1 VPNHIVI
8 KAALLAVLF
17 LAPNQARAEACPALG
32 ALIAEINIALDEAL
46 LDEAIDKAKKGQDAL
61 LCQPEPVNPLALST
75 IFHLKGAA
83 HLFRGEE
90 RDAERAFEWAA
101 SIAPGSSLQAVFGEK
116 ATELYN
122 QVRQRV
128 LDTPPGRVEV
138 LDPSPTRVWVD
149 GMEISSGVPMN
160 LAAGPHLVQ
169 WQADSTTEMKALE
182 LTLTPGEQ
190 RTLNLTGK
198 KAISPEPLPKEKR
211 SLFGEN
217 GPPKTMVIGGG
228 GVLAGTAAL
237 LLGISASQH
246 RNFMQNATRSPEEAL
261 TPEELTSLQGSIN
274 TLTTAGLG
282 TGVVGAGLLGWGLL
296 LDTQGGTAVSIA
308 GRF

>member
-1 VPNHIVI
+1 MPTRIAV
-8 KAALLAVLF
+8 KAGLLAVLF
-17 LAPNQARAEACPALG
+17 LAPSQASAEACPALG
-32 ALIAEINIALDEAL
+32 ELIAEINSALDEAL
-46 LDEAIDKAKKGQDAL
+46 LDEAIEKAKKGQDAL
-61 LCQPEPVNPLALST
+61 LCQPNPVNPLALST

-116 ATELYN
+116 ATDLYN

-138 LDPSPTRVWVD
+138 VDPSPTRVWVD
-149 GMEISSGVPMN
+149 GMEIAAGVPMN

-169 WQADSTTEMKALE
+169 WQADATTEMKALE

-198 KAISPEPLPKEKR
+198 QVTAAPEAAKDR
-211 SLFGEN
+211 SSLFSGN
-217 GPPKTMVIGGG
+217 GPPKTVVVVGG
-228 GVLAGTAAL
+228 GVLAGTAAV
-237 LLGISASQH
+237 LLGLSASNHAAFQ
-246 RNFMQNATRSPEEAL
+246 TD
-261 TPEELTSLQGSIN
+261 EELTPDDLRDLQGSIN
-274 TLTTAGLG
+274 SLTTAGIA
-282 TGVVGAGLLGWGLL
+282 TGAVGAGLLGWGLL
-296 LDTQGGTAVSIA
+296 LDSQAGVSIA